1 MRLNSELINTKKDL
15 ELSERMKD
23 QFNNRVKELK
33 IYTEQL
39 EKTNS

>member
-33 IYTEQL
+33 IYT
-39 EKTNS
+39 